1 MLVALNNKDRI
12 EAENAEKG
20 PDYVCPN
27 CKADVI
33 LRKGRVR
40 IHHFAHKA
48 TSTCPFSKSESQAH
62 YTAKTLFQKS
72 YQGRKGCRAETEF
85 IVKTLPNDRRCDVM
99 VFSPTGKQVG
109 IELQDS
115 AIGLDELEERTACYG
130 HADIPIIWVPFLR
143 KKFLEQMEKP
153 GADDEADF

>member
-12 EAENAEKG
+12 EAEHAEKG

-48 TSTCPFSKSESQAH
+48 ASTCPFSKSESQAH

-72 YQGRKGCRAETEF
+72 YQGRNPGNLGAISPQEISGANGKAECR
-85 IVKTLPNDRRCDVM
+85 
-99 VFSPTGKQVG
+99 Q
-109 IELQDS
+109 
-115 AIGLDELEERTACYG
+115 
-130 HADIPIIWVPFLR
+130 
-143 KKFLEQMEKP
+143 
-153 GADDEADF
+153 